1 MTDQATLQEA
11 LAHHQVG
18 RLPDAEHIYERNESN
33 LATDAGGL
41 VLWNKA
47 VPDAYFDAAGEHHVS
62 KRQTGAVTP

>member
-1 MTDQATLQEA
+1 MTDQATLEGA
-11 LAHHQVG
+11 LAHHQAG

-47 VPDAYFDAAGEHHVS
+47 VPDAYCDATGEHHVS

>member
-11 LAHHQVG
+11 LAHYQAG

-47 VPDAYFDAAGEHHVS
+47 VPGAYSHATGEHHAS
-62 KRQTGAVTP
+62 LGQTGAVTP

>member
-11 LAHHQVG
+11 LAHYQAG

-47 VPDAYFDAAGEHHVS
+47 VPGAYSHAAGEHRVP
-62 KRQTGAVTP
+62 KGKPGQ

>member
-11 LAHHQVG
+11 LARHQAG

-47 VPDAYFDAAGEHHVS
+47 VPAAYCDATGEHHVS
-62 KRQTGAVTP
+62 KGKPGQ